1 MRRRWLVLA
10 WLVALAEAAAAT
22 AFAITN
28 ETDDVDTLTFAL
40 AITVALSFVAS
51 GLVALWRRPENRTG
65 YLLAAVGY
73 LWFFGALTETGND
86 WLFTIG
92 VALGSSAF
100 GAFVHLLLA
109 FPSGHLASRRD
120 RLLVLGTYVLVIGGS
135 AAILLVDETPS
146 AGCPD
151 CTSTIAVRDAPSA
164 RDALDAVFTLLAVS
178 IALSVLGIMARRYL
192 RASRAQRRAL
202 GPVVASGALALIFL
216 LAELVVAAFSED
228 AARPLEYLFLAT
240 FATVPLAFLAGV
252 LRSRLARAGVGDL
265 LLELAGGT
273 PIRDAIA
280 QALGDPTLEIAYWQ
294 PEEGRYLSAAGKPL
308 PQNGSARHVSL
319 VEHGG
324 RPTAAL
330 VHDPL
335 LADEP
340 ELVEAV
346 AAAAALWLDNERLQA
361 KLRTQ
366 YEFLDTIVNAAPS
379 LLCSL
384 DREGRITNLNAA
396 SRRASGFADEEE
408 LRWQHFWE
416 VFVAPAERDDAR
428 HRFEEAAPDH
438 PSAAFEHTFVN
449 RLGDEVT
456 IAWSTAPIYDA
467 QGHVSSIVCG
477 GLDVTERRRREQELE
492 VERDFAG
499 TVANTIPIFLVGV
512 WDDASVNGYGPNPAF
527 EHNLGWTRED
537 TIGRNLLDFVHPE
550 DRYLA
555 GMAIASAANG
565 VPYERR
571 ESRWLH
577 KDGSTRIV
585 SWSAREILGME
596 GRTVV
601 LVSGADVTE
610 RYRQAEELRASRARI
625 VQAGDAERRRLER
638 NLHDGA
644 QQRLVALSLS
654 LRLAQGKIASDPG
667 AAEQV
672 LEASRAEL
680 AAALDDLRELARGIH
695 PAVLTDRG
703 LAAALETLA
712 QRTPVPVSFECPE
725 GRLPAPVEAAAY
737 YVIAEALANVAKY
750 AQATEASVRVEREEE
765 HEHVRV
771 LVEDDGIGGADPSR
785 GSGLRG
791 LADRVA
797 ALEGTFEVDSLPGDG
812 TRITVVIPLQPDL
825 PE

>member
-1 MRRRWLVLA
+1 MRRRWLALA
-10 WLVALAEAAAAT
+10 WLVSIAEAAT
-22 AFAITN
+22 AIAIVSTS
-28 ETDDVDTLTFAL
+28 ETGDTDVWTLAL
-40 AITVALSFVAS
+40 AVAVALSFTTS

-73 LWFFGALTETGND
+73 LWFFGALTETGFD
-86 WLFTIG
+86 WLFTLG

-100 GAFVHLLLA
+100 GAFVHLLLV
-109 FPSGHLASRRD
+109 FPGGRLASRREAA
-120 RLLVLGTYVLVIGGS
+120 LVVGTYALVIGGS
-135 AAILLVDETPS
+135 LAILLVDPTPS
-146 AGCPD
+146 AGCPG
-151 CTSTIAVRDAPSA
+151 CRSTIAVVDSDGTKDAI
-164 RDALDAVFTLLAVS
+164 DAIFTVAAVS
-178 IALSVLGIMARRYL
+178 ITLLLLALMLRRYAGASAARR
-192 RASRAQRRAL
+192 RVL
-202 GPVVASGALALIFL
+202 GPVLASGALALVFL
-216 LAELVVAAFSED
+216 IAELMVAAFSED

-265 LLELAGGT
+265 LLELARGT
-273 PIRDAIA
+273 PIREAIA
-280 QALGDPTLEIAYWQ
+280 GALRDPTLEIAYWQ
-294 PEEGRYLSAAGKPL
+294 PDEGRYLAADGRPL
-308 PQNGSARHVSL
+308 PQNGTPRHVTL
-319 VEHGG
+319 VEHAG

-335 LADEP
+335 LADER
-340 ELVEAV
+340 ELVESV

-361 KLRTQ
+361 KLRAQ
-366 YEFLDTIVNAAPS
+366 YDFLETIVNAAPS
-379 LLCSL
+379 LLLSV
-384 DREGRITNLNAA
+384 DREGRIANLNGAA
-396 SRRASGFADEEE
+396 TRASGREDEDDV
-408 LRWQHFWE
+408 RWQHFWD
-416 VFVAPAERDDAR
+416 VYVAPDERDDAR
-428 HRFEEAAPDH
+428 RRFEAAAPEH
-438 PSAAFEHTFVN
+438 AGTAFEHTFRN
-449 RLGDEVT
+449 HRGEELT
-456 IAWSTAPIYDA
+456 IAWSTAPLYDA
-467 QGHVSSIVCG
+467 NGQVTNVVYG
-477 GLDVTERRRREQELE
+477 GLDITERRRREQELE

-527 EHNLGWTRED
+527 EHNLGWSRED
-537 TIGRNLLDFVHPE
+537 TIGRSLLDFVHPE

-565 VPYERR
+565 VPSERR

-610 RYRQAEELRASRARI
+610 RYRQAEELRASRSRI

-654 LRLAQGKIASDPG
+654 LRLAQAKIGSDPV

-680 AAALDDLRELARGIH
+680 AAALDELRELARGIH

-703 LAAALETLA
+703 LAAALEMLA
-712 QRTPVPVSFECPE
+712 HRAPVPVTLESPDE
-725 GRLPAPVEAAAY
+725 RLPAPVEAAAY

-750 AQATEASVRVEREEE
+750 ARASDVVVTVAREEE
-765 HEHVRV
+765 CVRV
-771 LVEDDGIGGADPSR
+771 LVEDDGVGGADPAR

-797 ALEGTFEVDSLPGDG
+797 ALEGTLEVDSPPGEG
-812 TRITVVIPLQPDL
+812 TRVTVQIPLRPDL